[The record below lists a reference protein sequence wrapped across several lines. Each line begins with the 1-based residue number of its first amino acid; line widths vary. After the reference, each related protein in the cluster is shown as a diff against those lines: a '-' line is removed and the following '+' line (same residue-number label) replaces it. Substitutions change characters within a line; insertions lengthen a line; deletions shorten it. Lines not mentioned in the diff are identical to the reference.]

1 MEGLL
6 EVDWYSSKDSLEGFP
21 DDRVEG
27 FLDVGEA

>member
-6 EVDWYSSKDSLEGFP
+6 EVDRYSSKDSLEGFS

-27 FLDVGEA
+27 FLDVRKA